1 MRKIFWFFGALI
13 LVVGVLLA
21 AGYGYLLNGVYATY
35 LQGRTTSN
43 IHDRLYFDQDSVLA
57 TAPRPWAEKI
67 DAQRWEPSASL
78 RTALDSIHTGAL
90 LVVQRDTVRYE
101 AYFEDVTAE
110 SRTNSFSM
118 GKSVVVLLTQI
129 AIQRGEIP
137 GWETPAK
144 RYLPWITGPG
154 ADRLT
159 LRHLSEMTAD
169 LNWRENYQ
177 KPFGITARA
186 YYGHSVEH
194 TMREIEVGNPGAQY
208 EYQSG
213 STQLLSLCLE
223 AATGRKL
230 TDLAG
235 EYLWSPLGAET
246 NATWH
251 TDGTGEALAY
261 CCLNATARDFARL
274 GQLLLDHGNANG
286 VSVVDSAFLAR
297 ATVPH
302 ALSAFYGQSFWCGQ
316 TSNGTPFVYY
326 RGHLGQWIV
335 SVPSKDAV
343 FVRLGHHH
351 GPARGDHP
359 RALIRLLDEWVTR

>member
-21 AGYGYLLNGVYATY
+21 AGYGYLLKGVYATY
-35 LQGRTTSN
+35 LQGQTTSN
-43 IHDRLYFDQDSVLA
+43 IHDRRYFDQDSVLA

-78 RTALDSIHTGAL
+78 RATLDSIRTGAL

-137 GWETPAK
+137 SWETPAK
-144 RYLPWITGPG
+144 SYLPWIKGPG

-186 YYGHSVEH
+186 YYGHSVEQTLH
-194 TMREIEVGNPGAQY
+194 KIEVGNPGAQY

-213 STQLLSLCLE
+213 STQRITKSI
-223 AATGRKL
+223 
-230 TDLAG
+230 
-235 EYLWSPLGAET
+235 LWS
-246 NATWH
+246 
-251 TDGTGEALAY
+251 
-261 CCLNATARDFARL
+261 R
-274 GQLLLDHGNANG
+274 
-286 VSVVDSAFLAR
+286 
-297 ATVPH
+297 
-302 ALSAFYGQSFWCGQ
+302 
-316 TSNGTPFVYY
+316 
-326 RGHLGQWIV
+326 
-335 SVPSKDAV
+335 
-343 FVRLGHHH
+343 
-351 GPARGDHP
+351 
-359 RALIRLLDEWVTR
+359 